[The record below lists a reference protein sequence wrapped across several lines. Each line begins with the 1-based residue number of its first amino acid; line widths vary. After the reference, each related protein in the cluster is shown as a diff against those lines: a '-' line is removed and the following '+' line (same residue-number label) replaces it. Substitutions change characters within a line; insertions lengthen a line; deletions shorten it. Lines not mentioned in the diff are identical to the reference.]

1 MSGSTMFNVAYG
13 LGCDSK
19 DDPTLIRMDKL
30 MTAATECA
38 MSTQFLVV
46 CIPFRYVY
54 DKILNFPI
62 Y

>member
-19 DDPTLIRMDKL
+19 DDPALIRMDKL
-30 MTAATECA
+30 MTAITQAVVP
-38 MSTQFLVV
+38 TQFLVV
-46 CIPFRYVY
+46 RILLRYVY
-54 DKILNFPI
+54 DKTLNFPL